1 MTDDNTEQVD
11 RAASL
16 KRVSGQAQ
24 DVHVYHQIFDAILT
38 QRLMPGMKLKEE
50 ELTEIFDVS
59 RAVVRR
65 ALLRLSHERIVE
77 IRPNRGAIVS
87 SLSAQEAK
95 EVLAARR
102 LIESEIVRVVVTVAT
117 PVQFEELRTLVA
129 EEQRCFEQGDYGGG
143 LRLSGD
149 FHLRLAQIS
158 GNLTLTKFLKEL
170 VPRTSLIITQY
181 ERRGH
186 SSCSYAEH
194 FQLIEMFEKGTAK
207 DAVALMAEH
216 LRHIEDK
223 LNLAGES
230 TSTDLRVVFAHVIK
244 ERQEH
249 TKRTA

>member
-1 MTDDNTEQVD
+1 MVADNNTEQVD

-24 DVHVYHQIFDAILT
+24 DVQVYHQIFDAILT

-102 LIESEIVRVVVTVAT
+102 LIET
-117 PVQFEELRTLVA
+117 
-129 EEQRCFEQGDYGGG
+129 
-143 LRLSGD
+143 
-149 FHLRLAQIS
+149 
-158 GNLTLTKFLKEL
+158 
-170 VPRTSLIITQY
+170 
-181 ERRGH
+181 
-186 SSCSYAEH
+186 
-194 FQLIEMFEKGTAK
+194 
-207 DAVALMAEH
+207 
-216 LRHIEDK
+216 
-223 LNLAGES
+223 
-230 TSTDLRVVFAHVIK
+230 
-244 ERQEH
+244 
-249 TKRTA
+249 